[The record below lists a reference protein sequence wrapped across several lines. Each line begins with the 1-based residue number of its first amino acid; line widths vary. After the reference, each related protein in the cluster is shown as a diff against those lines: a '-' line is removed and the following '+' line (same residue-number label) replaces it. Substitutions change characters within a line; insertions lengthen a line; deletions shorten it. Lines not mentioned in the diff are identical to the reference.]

1 MAFQQPAL
9 PYALGALAPRLSEEQ
24 MSFHF
29 GKHHAAYFKNL
40 NTLTEGKPEAEQSL
54 EQLIQT
60 ASGPIFNN
68 AAQAWNHTFFWNCL
82 SPNGGGAP
90 TGKLAAAIDRDFG
103 SFEAFKQKMSAATVG
118 VFGSGWGWLAADKDG
133 KLSIIGLSNAGNPL
147 QQGQK
152 PILTIDVWEHAYYVD
167 YRNERPRFVENFWE
181 LANWDFISQQ
191 YA

>member
-54 EQLIQT
+54 EQLIAT

-82 SPNGGGAP
+82 SPAGGGAP

-103 SFEAFKQKMSAATVG
+103 SFEAFKQKMSAATIG

-147 QQGQK
+147 QQGHK

-167 YRNERPRFVENFWE
+167 YRNERPRFIENFWE
-181 LANWDFISQQ
+181 LANWDFIGQQ
-191 YA
+191 YT